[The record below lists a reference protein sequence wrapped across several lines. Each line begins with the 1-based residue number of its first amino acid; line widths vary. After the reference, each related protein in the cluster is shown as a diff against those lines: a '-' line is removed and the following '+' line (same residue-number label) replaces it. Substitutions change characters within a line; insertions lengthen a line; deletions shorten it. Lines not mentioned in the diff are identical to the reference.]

1 MRVPCALNHSPYGAD
16 TPTMTDSSE
25 NGVAELDAVPE
36 PVEGP
41 ADVSIKLELSVEEAD
56 ALRQWLLK
64 STVEGASA
72 LDEPLVSASLKE
84 LSHSLD
90 FIHTVVTVREEL
102 QAAGFDTDGLSDE
115 QVADLARR
123 IREVNL
129 PR

>member
-1 MRVPCALNHSPYGAD
+1 
-16 TPTMTDSSE
+16 MTDSND
-25 NGVAELDAVPE
+25 NGVAELEAVPE
-36 PVEGP
+36 SAA
-41 ADVSIKLELSVEEAD
+41 ADGDLSIKLDLSVEEAD

-64 STVEGASA
+64 STVDGASA
-72 LDEPLVSASLKE
+72 LDDPLVSGSLKE

-102 QAAGFDTDGLSDE
+102 QTAGFDTEGLSDD

-123 IREVNL
+123 IREANL